1 MPQKPKYSI
10 SERKLILRIIDV
22 LVFFFSIF
30 FISQNYELHYFK
42 SLNSNI
48 ISWFL
53 TLCVYILFFGQIFE
67 LYSLK
72 VSSSRYLV
80 IRSIGVTSLFVTVFY
95 IFTPIISPEL
105 PISRMQILYLF
116 LLIFVP
122 VTIWRFLYIS
132 LITLPKYHKYILLI
146 GQNEELENLIDIINK
161 QAPDNKIVGYVAEKA
176 ISELVDYKYF
186 NVNDSKIRQLIDMYS
201 ITEIVVSKSEFSA
214 SKKVHNQLIYLF
226 ENGVSIT
233 SARKFVEKITSLV
246 PDLNFNDSFYDY
258 LNLSKSHESN
268 LYLVTMRTFDII
280 VSLFGVMF
288 LTLALPLVLIGN
300 LLGNRGKLFYFQDR
314 VGKKGEVFNII
325 KLRTM
330 VKNAETDG
338 AVWAEKN
345 DNRITAFGKFLR
357 KTRLDEVPQFINI
370 LRNDMSLIGPRPE
383 RPEFVKELEEKLPY
397 YAIRHV
403 VKPGLTGWAQVMFPY
418 ANTVE
423 EQKMKLRYDLFY
435 IKERGLFLDFKIC
448 IKTINTVLFFKG
460 Q

>member
-1 MPQKPKYSI
+1 M
-10 SERKLILRIIDV
+10 
-22 LVFFFSIF
+22 
-30 FISQNYELHYFK
+30 H
-42 SLNSNI
+42 
-48 ISWFL
+48 
-53 TLCVYILFFGQIFE
+53 
-67 LYSLK
+67 
-72 VSSSRYLV
+72 
-80 IRSIGVTSLFVTVFY
+80 
-95 IFTPIISPEL
+95 
-105 PISRMQILYLF
+105 
-116 LLIFVP
+116 
-122 VTIWRFLYIS
+122 
-132 LITLPKYHKYILLI
+132 
-146 GQNEELENLIDIINK
+146 
-161 QAPDNKIVGYVAEKA
+161 
-176 ISELVDYKYF
+176 
-186 NVNDSKIRQLIDMYS
+186 S

-314 VGKKGEVFNII
+314 VGKKGEIFNII

-345 DNRITAFGKFLR
+345 DHRITAFGKFLR